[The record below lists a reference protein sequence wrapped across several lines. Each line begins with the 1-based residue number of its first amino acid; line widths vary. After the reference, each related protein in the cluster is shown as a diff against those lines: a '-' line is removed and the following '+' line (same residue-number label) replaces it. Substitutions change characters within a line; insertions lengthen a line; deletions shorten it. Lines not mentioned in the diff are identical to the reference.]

1 MRVHEISKQLN
12 VGSKELIDAL
22 LGHGFEVQSHMSVL
36 SAEAVKFLQKQFGSK
51 EKKAPISKIKAKEP
65 VQAPVLIVE
74 AMSVGQF
81 AQITH
86 IPANEIIIHLLRSG
100 RMYTMNQVVDAELV
114 KELADH
120 FGIETISS
128 KQSKEV
134 PKEKEEVVL
143 KNVGG
148 AEKRMPVV
156 VVIGHV
162 DHGKTTLLD
171 YIRKTRVVAREKG
184 GITQHIGAYKAHTK
198 HGDIVFLDTPGHA
211 AFSQIRSRGVKVADI
226 AILVVAADDSVKPQ
240 TVEAIKHAKSAE
252 IPIIVAVNKI
262 DKAQPAQIERVKQD
276 LAQYELLPEDWG
288 GQVVVVPI
296 SAKVGTGIDQ
306 LLEMI
311 LLQADVMELTA
322 DVNKTASGIVL
333 ESMLEKGRGVVA
345 TVLCHQGT
353 LKVGDH
359 FSAGKTTGK
368 VNSMVDSFGKRVM
381 KIGPSEPVRI
391 SGFEQLPDAGDYFE
405 VVSKDKLRDLKTD
418 VSTKAFVPKKV
429 DEDAFHIIIKT
440 DTNSTKEALI
450 GALEK
455 LSKKGDKSFNI
466 VHAAVGNI
474 NESDISLAANTGA
487 VIYGLHVKV
496 EPSAAVLARKDKL
509 AIRLFD
515 IIYKLLEEIE
525 VHVKAPVV
533 VATEIKKIGEATV
546 LRVFDIKNI
555 GVIAGC
561 IVNEGTIAN
570 NGTVKVR
577 RGRQVVGEGKIKSLQ
592 RDRKTVK
599 EVHSGY
605 ECGFLVEGF
614 DGFQVDDRVEC
625 YLEKPIS

>member
-1 MRVHEISKQLN
+1 MRVYEISKQLN
-12 VGSKELIDAL
+12 IPSKELIDAL
-22 LGHGFEVQSHMSVL
+22 EGHGFEVQSHMSVL

-51 EKKAPISKIKAKEP
+51 DKKTATSKSRVKEP
-65 VQAPVLIVE
+65 VAAPVLAVE
-74 AMSVGQF
+74 SMSVGQF
-81 AQITH
+81 AEISR
-86 IPANEIIIHLLRSG
+86 IPASEVILHLIRKGHL
-100 RMYTMNQVVDAELV
+100 YTMNQVIDATLV

-120 FGIETISS
+120 FSIETSG
-128 KQSKEV
+128 KQAKEAQT
-134 PKEKEEVVL
+134 EEVAL

-171 YIRKTRVVAREKG
+171 YIRKTRVVSREKG
-184 GITQHIGAYKAHTK
+184 GITQHIGAYKAHTN

-240 TVEAIKHAKSAE
+240 TIEAIKHAKSAG

-262 DKAQPAQIERVKQD
+262 DKAQPAQLERVKQD
-276 LAQYELLPEDWG
+276 LAQHDLLPEEWG
-288 GQVVVVPI
+288 GQVVCVPI

-322 DVNKTASGIVL
+322 DVNKPASGVVL
-333 ESMLEKGRGVVA
+333 ESQLEKGRGVVA
-345 TVLCHQGT
+345 TILCHQGT

-359 FSAGKTTGK
+359 FSAGRTIGK
-368 VNSMVDSFGKRVM
+368 VNSIVDSFGKRVM
-381 KIGPSEPVRI
+381 KVGPSEPVRI
-391 SGFEQLPDAGDYFE
+391 AGFEQLPDAGDHFE
-405 VVSKDKLRDLKTD
+405 VVSKDKLRDLKAG
-418 VSTKAFVPKKV
+418 VATKAFVPKLV
-429 DEDAFHIIIKT
+429 DEDSFHIIVKT

-450 GALEK
+450 GSLEK
-455 LSKKGDKSFNI
+455 LSKKGDKPFNI
-466 VHAAVGNI
+466 VHSAVGNI

-496 EPSAAVLARKDKL
+496 EPNALVLARKEKL
-509 AIRLFD
+509 SIRLFD

-525 VHVKAPVV
+525 VHIKAPEVI
-533 VATEIKKIGEATV
+533 ATEIKKIGEATV

-561 IVNEGTIAN
+561 IVNEGTISN
-570 NGTVKVR
+570 HGTVKIR

-625 YLEKPIS
+625 YLEKPVSK

>member
-1 MRVHEISKQLN
+1 MRVYEISKQLN
-12 VGSKELIDAL
+12 IPSKELIDTL
-22 LGHGFEVQSHMSVL
+22 VGHGFEVQNHMSVL
-36 SAEAVKFLQKQFGSK
+36 SAEAVKFLQKEFGSK
-51 EKKAPISKIKAKEP
+51 EKKATSNSKLKQKE
-65 VQAPVLIVE
+65 VQSPAPLVIE
-74 AMSVGQF
+74 SMSVGQF
-81 AQITH
+81 AETTRV
-86 IPANEIIIHLLRSG
+86 PASEIILFLLRRG
-100 RMYTMNQVVDAELV
+100 HLYTMNQVVDEALIR
-114 KELADH
+114 ELAEH
-120 FGIETISS
+120 FGVETTGKI
-128 KQSKEV
+128 
-134 PKEKEEVVL
+134 KEEVQKEEVAL
-143 KNVGG
+143 KKVGG
-148 AEKRMPVV
+148 THKRMPVV

-240 TVEAIKHAKSAE
+240 TVEAIKHAKTAE
-252 IPIIVAVNKI
+252 IPIIVAINKI

-276 LAQYELLPEDWG
+276 LAQYELLPEEWG
-288 GQVVVVPI
+288 GQVVCVPI

-311 LLQADVMELTA
+311 LLQSDLMELTA
-322 DVNKTASGIVL
+322 DEKKPASGVVL
-333 ESMLEKGRGVVA
+333 ESTLEKGRGVVA

-353 LKVGDH
+353 LKVGDY
-359 FSAGKTTGK
+359 FSAGRTTGR
-368 VNSMVDSFGKRVM
+368 VSSLIDSFGKRVM
-381 KIGPSEPVRI
+381 KVGPSEPVRI
-391 SGFEQLPDAGDYFE
+391 AGFDELPDAGDYFE
-405 VVSKDKLRDLKTD
+405 VVSKEKIKDLKTG
-418 VSTKAFVPKKV
+418 TPLKAFVPKKI
-429 DEDAFHIIIKT
+429 DEDSFHIIVKT

-450 GALEK
+450 GSLEK
-455 LSKKGDKSFNI
+455 LAKKGDKPFNI
-466 VHAAVGNI
+466 VHSAVGNVS
-474 NESDISLAANTGA
+474 ESDISLAANTGA
-487 VIYGLHVKV
+487 AIYGLHVKV
-496 EPSAAVLARKDKL
+496 EPSAAVLARKDK
-509 AIRLFD
+509 IQVNLFD

-525 VHVKAPVV
+525 THIKAPVT
-533 VATEIKKIGEATV
+533 VATEMKKIGEATV

-561 IVNEGTIAN
+561 IVNEGRIAN
-570 NGTVKVR
+570 NGQVKVR

-625 YLEKPIS
+625 YLELPVA

>member
-12 VGSKELIDAL
+12 IGSKELIDAL
-22 LGHGFEVQSHMSVL
+22 VSHGFEVQSHMSVL
-36 SAEAVKFLQKQFGSK
+36 SAEAVRFLQKQFGP
-51 EKKAPISKIKAKEP
+51 KKAAPSKSKHKEP
-65 VQAPVLIVE
+65 VAAPVLAVE
-74 AMSVGQF
+74 AMSVARF
-81 AQITH
+81 AELTH
-86 IPANEIIIHLLRSG
+86 IPANEVIIHLLRRG
-100 RMYTMNQVVDAELV
+100 HMFTMNQVITSELV

-120 FGIETISS
+120 FEVETSG
-128 KQSKEV
+128 KPV
-134 PKEKEEVVL
+134 PKEVAKEEVLL

-171 YIRKTRVVAREKG
+171 YIRKTRVVSREKG

-240 TVEAIKHAKSAE
+240 TIEAIKHAKSAG

-262 DKAQPAQIERVKQD
+262 DKAQPAQLEKVKQD
-276 LAQYELLPEDWG
+276 LAQQDLLPEDWG
-288 GQVVVVPI
+288 GQTVCVPV

-322 DVNKTASGIVL
+322 DVNRSASGVVL
-333 ESMLEKGRGVVA
+333 ESTLEKGRGVVA

-359 FSAGKTTGK
+359 FSAGRTTGK
-368 VNSMVDSFGKRVM
+368 VNSMVDSFGKRIM
-381 KIGPSEPVRI
+381 KVGPSEPVRV

-405 VVSKDKLRDLKTD
+405 VVSKDKVKDLKTG
-418 VSTKAFVPKKV
+418 VTAKAFVAKKV
-429 DEDAFHIIIKT
+429 DEDAFHIIVKT
-440 DTNSTKEALI
+440 DTNSTKEALL

-455 LSKKGDKSFNI
+455 LSKKGDKTFNV
-466 VHAAVGNI
+466 VHSAVGNI
-474 NESDISLAANTGA
+474 NESDISLASNTGA

-496 EPSAAVLARKDKL
+496 EPSAAVLARKEKL
-509 AIRLFD
+509 SVRLFD

-525 VHVKAPVV
+525 IHIKAPIVI
-533 VATEIKKIGEATV
+533 ATEIKKIGEATV

-561 IVNEGTIAN
+561 IVNDGTISN
-570 NGTVKVR
+570 HGTVKVR

-599 EVHSGY
+599 EVHSGF

-625 YLEKPIS
+625 YLEKPVA